1 MERVVGRKAWH
12 AKARLWVRDLIVAH
26 KCASIYTRDLTRLA
40 REGSC
45 GGLLGYL
52 CMVMIVFERR

>member
-1 MERVVGRKAWH
+1 MGRKAWH